1 MGKQHPHV
9 QTLMRVSLDL
19 STSQTTYSNYG
30 AFSFWPISSLIIITS
45 QMASHK
51 ASFLTEKACNLL
63 VNPQPLTH
71 GYVQSEE
78 FAVVFVTLTPDCSHS
93 LQPQTHWPHI
103 RHLQNTCN
111 DVHNL
116 LIPDVDSDQVSISF
130 SSHSSL

>member
-78 FAVVFVTLTPDCSHS
+78 FAVVFVTLTRDCSHS
-93 LQPQTHWPHI
+93 LHHKHI
-103 RHLQNTCN
+103 GHTYIQNTCN

-116 LIPDVDSDQVSISF
+116 LIPDVDSDQASISF